1 MTYNEA
7 LDYIHSVSWMG
18 SRPGLSRIAELC
30 EKLGHPEDSLR
41 FIHVG
46 GTNGKGSTCRML
58 SCILEQAGYCVGL
71 YTSPFVER
79 FNERIMLNN
88 RDIADE
94 DLASVTEYV
103 RQFADTMQDKPTE
116 FELITAIALEYYRRK
131 ECDYVVFEVGLGG
144 RLDST
149 NIIKSSVLSII
160 TGIDLDHMAFLGD
173 TTAKIAAEKAGI
185 IKNGCPVLFG
195 EGDDSAEEVIRKTA
209 EERGSLYRRTD
220 FSAIADIS
228 SDLSGTSF
236 TFRGRP
242 VKINLHGL
250 YQTRN
255 TATVLTACDMLRD
268 AGLTISEE
276 AVDAGLDAARWMARF
291 EILSDEPLVIYD
303 GAHNPQGIAGA
314 VENVRHYLTDRSA
327 DGKVLFLMGVMAD
340 KDYDKMIGMLAPLA
354 SSVYCVTPPNSRS
367 LPSEGVAAEYESFG
381 VPANAFAQLNDGV
394 NAACDAARREKR
406 PLVCLGSLYMYAD
419 VKHAVRAWEENA
431 R

>member
-1 MTYNEA
+1 MTYTEA
-7 LDYIHSVSWMG
+7 LEYIHSVSWMG

-30 EKLGHPEDSLR
+30 EKLGHPEDSLK

-58 SCILEQAGYCVGL
+58 SCILQNAGYRVGL
-71 YTSPFVER
+71 YTSPFIER
-79 FNERIMLNN
+79 FNERIMLDNE
-88 RDIADE
+88 DITDD
-94 DLASVTEYV
+94 DLAAVTEYV
-103 RQFADTMQDKPTE
+103 RPFADAMEDKPTE

-131 ECDYVVFEVGLGG
+131 NCDYVVFEVGMGG

-149 NIIKSSVLSII
+149 NIIKSAVLSII
-160 TGIDLDHMAFLGD
+160 TGIDLDHTAFLGD
-173 TTAKIAAEKAGI
+173 TTAKVAAEKAGI

-195 EGDDSAEEVIRKTA
+195 EGDDDAEAVIRKTA

-220 FSAIADIS
+220 FSAISDIS

-236 TFRGRP
+236 TFAGRP

-255 TATVLTACDMLRD
+255 TATVLTACEMLRE
-268 AGLTISEE
+268 AGLTIPEE
-276 AVDAGLDAARWMARF
+276 SVDAGLAAARWKARF
-291 EILSDEPLVIYD
+291 EVLTERPLVIYD

-314 VENVRHYLTDRSA
+314 VENVRHYLTDKSA

-367 LPSEGVAAEYESFG
+367 LPSEGVAAEYERFG
-381 VPANAFAQLNDGV
+381 VPAKSFDVLTDGV
-394 NAACDAARREKR
+394 NAACEAARSEQR

-419 VKHAVRAWEENA
+419 VKHAVLAWEETV